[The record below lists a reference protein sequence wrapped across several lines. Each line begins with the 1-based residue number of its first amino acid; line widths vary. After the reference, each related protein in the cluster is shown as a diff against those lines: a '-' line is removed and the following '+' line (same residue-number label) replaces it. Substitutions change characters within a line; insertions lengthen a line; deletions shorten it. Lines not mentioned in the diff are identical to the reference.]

1 MKVNTKI
8 FCIICLVSIS
18 ILILILLRYNFV
30 EKYNDNKKNL
40 LNIFFDKIYVINLKQ
55 DVEKKKIIEKK
66 LKELNIDYSI
76 FEAVDGNKLKNVKLL
91 SYGSVGAVGCRLSHM
106 KILEDAI
113 KNNYNR
119 ILVFEDDVIF
129 RKNFNKHLEKQYSTI
144 KNNNINW
151 KLLYLGCSYH
161 GLPKNI
167 KNSIDYVETMG
178 NTSGAFAVG
187 IHKDIFNVILNHIK
201 NTNRVY
207 DTILAL
213 YIQPN
218 YKSIVFNPQIVS
230 VIVSNKSSTDNQ
242 IRNQKKYMEG
252 NLLNIKHFN
261 L

>member
-1 MKVNTKI
+1 MKILLNNIKNNKI
-8 FCIICLVSIS
+8 FYCIICLIS
-18 ILILILLRYNFV
+18 VIILIWCLSRNNMV

-40 LNIFFDKIYVINLKQ
+40 LNKIFDKIYVINLKQ
-55 DVEKKKIIEKK
+55 DVEKKNIIEKK

-129 RKNFNKHLEKQYSTI
+129 RKNFNKH
-144 KNNNINW
+144 INW

-187 IHKDIFNVILNHIK
+187 IHKDIYNVILNHIK

-230 VIVSNKSSTDNQ
+230 AIVSKKSNTNNSTM
-242 IRNQKKYMEG
+242 NQKKYMEG
-252 NLLNIKHFN
+252 NLLNIKDFN